1 MQLAGNL
8 LHTKYHYSRIPTK
21 SEKTGAYISYNFEC
35 HYPEQEKSSYINCN
49 IVPNISG
56 QGQVPHALKFPIF
69 LYLPDRMPRQKCT
82 DKLPKPRIRF
92 CWIYGITDSTE
103 FTRARV
109 EESLLFSHLV
119 ASIKESTSLSLNERR
134 TRAPIKGKT
143 PSAKRFN
150 EIPFILT

>member
-69 LYLPDRMPRQKCT
+69 LYLPARMPRQKT
-82 DKLPKPRIRF
+82 
-92 CWIYGITDSTE
+92 Y
-103 FTRARV
+103 
-109 EESLLFSHLV
+109 
-119 ASIKESTSLSLNERR
+119 
-134 TRAPIKGKT
+134 
-143 PSAKRFN
+143 
-150 EIPFILT
+150 EIPHLENAQTNYQSQESDFAEYTA

>member
-69 LYLPDRMPRQKCT
+69 LYLPDRMPRQKRMKSLISKMHRQITKAKNQILLNIRHNGLNRIHSCKSRGIAT
-82 DKLPKPRIRF
+82 FFPLSSFNQRIDKFI
-92 CWIYGITDSTE
+92 
-103 FTRARV
+103 
-109 EESLLFSHLV
+109 
-119 ASIKESTSLSLNERR
+119 IKRKENKSSNQR
-134 TRAPIKGKT
+134 
-143 PSAKRFN
+143 
-150 EIPFILT
+150 